1 MSFGITYQDP
11 LTKFNLSEIKSAGNR
26 ISPYIFRTPVRK
38 YHSIDQ
44 LIGANVW
51 VKHENFQP
59 TGSFKLRGALNVIAL
74 LSDAQREKGVIAA
87 SSGNFGQGVAYAVQK
102 IGGQSFVVVPE
113 GANPDKVMAIQEMG
127 AKIITFGGNF
137 DEAREEAERLSLD
150 RGYFYIH
157 SANNYELITGVAT
170 YGLEIINDLTDVEV
184 VIVPVGGGS
193 GVCGVGIAAYLLN
206 PNIKVIAVQSENA
219 PAAHLSWKKGEIIE
233 SKMETIAE
241 GLATREGY
249 ELTQKIMSEVVHDFM
264 LVSES
269 ELKEAIILY
278 LKMTHTLAEH
288 ASAAALAA
296 AIKIKEK
303 LKDKKVV
310 MIHSGSNITVP
321 QLIDAINS

>member
-1 MSFGITYQDP
+1 MSFGTIYQDP
-11 LTKFNLSEIKSAGNR
+11 LTKFNLSEIRSAGKR

-38 YHSIDQ
+38 YHAIDQ

-59 TGSFKLRGALNVIAL
+59 TGTFKLRGALNVISQ
-74 LSDAQREKGVIAA
+74 LSDDQRGKGVIVA
-87 SSGNFGQGVAYAVQK
+87 SSGNFGQGVAYATEK
-102 IGGQSFVVVPE
+102 IGGKSLVVVPI

-127 AKIITFGGNF
+127 SKIITFGENF

-150 RGYFYIH
+150 KGYFYIH

-170 YGLEIINDLTDVEV
+170 YGLEIINDLPDVEV

-193 GVCGVGIAAYLLN
+193 GVCGVGIAANLMN
-206 PNIKVIAVQSENA
+206 QNIKIIAVQSENA
-219 PAAHLSWKKGEIIE
+219 PAAYLSWRKGEIIV
-233 SKMETIAE
+233 SKMDTIAE

-249 ELTQKIMSEVVHDFM
+249 ELTQKIMSKVVHDFV

-269 ELKEAIILY
+269 ELKEAVTLH

-288 ASAAALAA
+288 AGAASLAA
-296 AIKIKEK
+296 AIKMKEE
-303 LKDKKVV
+303 LKNKKVV
-310 MIHSGSNITVP
+310 IIHSGSNITFP
-321 QLIDAINS
+321 QLTEAINS

>member
-1 MSFGITYQDP
+1 MSFGTTYQDP
-11 LTKFNLSEIKSAGNR
+11 LAKFNLSEIRSAANR
-26 ISPYIFRTPVRK
+26 ISPYIFRTPMRK
-38 YHSIDQ
+38 YHTIDQ
-44 LIGANVW
+44 LVGANVW

-74 LSDAQREKGVIAA
+74 LSDAQREKGVIVA

-102 IGGQSFVVVPE
+102 IGGQSFVVVPK

-127 AKIITFGGNF
+127 SKIITFGENF

-150 RGYFYIH
+150 KGYFYIH

-170 YGLEIINDLTDVEV
+170 YGLEIINDLPDVEV

-193 GVCGVGIAAYLLN
+193 GVCGVGIAATLVN
-206 PNIKVIAVQSENA
+206 PNIRIIAVQSENA
-219 PAAHLSWKKGEIIE
+219 PAAYLSWEKGEIIE

-249 ELTQKIMSEVVHDFM
+249 ELTQMIMSKVVNDFV
-264 LVSES
+264 LVSEL
-269 ELKEAIILY
+269 ELKEAVILH

-288 ASAAALAA
+288 ASAASLAA
-296 AIKIKEK
+296 AIKIKEE

-310 MIHSGSNITVP
+310 IIHSGSNITLP
-321 QLIDAINS
+321 QLVEAINS